1 MIIRSKVPLRLG
13 LAGGGTDV
21 SPFSDLY
28 GGAILNATVNMY
40 AYTTLEPLDNGQI
53 VFENPAKEEL
63 GETLTATDEL
73 TPKAISSCTRVS
85 ITALSNSLCTSR
97 YRLR

>member
-21 SPFSDLY
+21 SPFSDIY

-40 AYTTLEPLDNGQI
+40 AYTTLEPLDNGLI

-63 GETLTATDEL
+63 GETLQATETL
-73 TPKAISSCTRVS
+73 TPEGYFILHIR
-85 ITALSNSLCTSR
+85 SLFRSGFSEVH
-97 YRLR
+97 